1 MVINDF
7 LAADMRKQM
16 QADGYDLLDEFHAA
30 SKVGARFIGWDHTGY
45 DFSSRSEAHDFKIAN
60 VKRRNGMAPLLLPEP
75 SLVDARLDDLR
86 TRRKSTRR
94 FRRSSVCLRNL
105 GTLLNHGYGFATDD
119 RRSVPSG
126 GGVYPLELYV
136 IALNVTGL
144 PTGTYHYLPH
154 EHALERCGSDDS
166 QPTLAQALDG
176 AFDEGQAGF
185 PAFHI
190 VVTAA
195 FIRNV
200 YKYGLRGYRLCL
212 LEAGHVVHAIILA
225 SLALDLGSLPNLNFY
240 DASMDRFLDID
251 GVTESVLYMCSVGES
266 E

>member
-1 MVINDF
+1 MIINDF

-30 SKVGARFIGWDHTGY
+30 SKVGARFIGWDRTGY
-45 DFSSRSEAHDFKIAN
+45 EFSSRPEAHDFKIAN
-60 VKRRNGMAPLLLPEP
+60 VKRRNGIPPLALPEP
-75 SLVDARLDDLR
+75 SLIDARLDDLR

-126 GGVYPLELYV
+126 GAVYPLELYV

-154 EHALERCGSDDS
+154 EHALERCASDDS
-166 QPTLAQALDG
+166 QPTLAHALNG

-190 VVTAA
+190 VVTARSHA
-195 FIRNV
+195 TSTSTGYAAIVSV
-200 YKYGLRGYRLCL
+200 YSKRDTSCTRLFSR
-212 LEAGHVVHAIILA
+212 A
-225 SLALDLGSLPNLNFY
+225 SRLISGRCRISTSTMRRWIVFSTSTA
-240 DASMDRFLDID
+240 
-251 GVTESVLYMCSVGES
+251 
-266 E
+266 